1 MMRESSTQNVG
12 VMMKYVGVY
21 GDFLELPH
29 DPALRH
35 MRTPDLK
42 HELRV
47 YPGVFARK
55 GHKKEVTSEKGSKRV
70 QYCNKWWNWL

>member
-1 MMRESSTQNVG
+1 MMRGSSTQNVG
-12 VMMKYVGVY
+12 VMMKTVGVF
-21 GDFLELPH
+21 GELKELGNES
-29 DPALRH
+29 AQRH

-42 HELRV
+42 HELPV

-55 GHKKEVTSEKGSKRV
+55 GHKKEETSEKGSKRV